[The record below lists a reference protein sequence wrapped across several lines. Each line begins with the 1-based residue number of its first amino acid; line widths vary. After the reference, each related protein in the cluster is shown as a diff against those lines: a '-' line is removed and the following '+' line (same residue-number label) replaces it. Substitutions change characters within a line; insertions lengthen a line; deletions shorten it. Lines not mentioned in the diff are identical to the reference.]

1 MKPNGLF
8 INLMTKQY
16 LSIVEELKNLE
27 PLMEQMEIE
36 EGLWQKV
43 EIITDTEEKQGIY
56 HIYRKLP

>member
-43 EIITDTEEKQGIY
+43 EIITDTEEKQG
-56 HIYRKLP
+56 